1 MRGDD
6 GCGGSGVGNCGALE
20 VMAEGGGLALVPAC
34 ASTVTMMIVTVL
46 MVLVLI
52 TVTQLLTTQTL
63 MTVTKITTTG
73 DSPLQVVVKFCY
85 ADFG

>member
-1 MRGDD
+1 MRGEG
-6 GCGGSGVGNCGALE
+6 GCGGSGGNCGALE
-20 VMAEGGGLALVPAC
+20 VMAEGGGLTLVSVC
-34 ASTVTMMIVTVL
+34 ASTVTMMIATVF

-52 TVTQLLTTQTL
+52 TMTQLLTTQTL

-73 DSPLQVVVKFCY
+73 DSPLQFVVECCY